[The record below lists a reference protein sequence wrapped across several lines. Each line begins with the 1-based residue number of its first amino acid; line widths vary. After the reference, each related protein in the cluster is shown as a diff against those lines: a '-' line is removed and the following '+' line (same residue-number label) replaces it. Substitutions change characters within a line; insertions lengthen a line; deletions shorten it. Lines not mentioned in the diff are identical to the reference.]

1 MGSLDKP
8 LLDLYADY
16 LISSF
21 GPTTATGMSRLLGA
35 GLSHDK
41 ITRFLSG
48 EAMTSQNLWQIVKP
62 LVRQVQNEDA
72 VLVVDD
78 SIVHKPYTDEND
90 LICWHYGHASEQT
103 VKGINFV
110 TALYCAPQPDKDP
123 TEAELAEEVSVPV
136 AFALVQKTQTYEDKK
151 TGKTKRR
158 DPISKNEHCQ
168 TMLRACVH
176 NQLVFRYVLNDV
188 WFASSENMTLVKTT
202 LKKDFVMPV
211 KTNRKV
217 ALSEQDKK
225 QGRYQAVETLAME
238 AGAAQKVWLEQVD
251 FPLLLVKQV
260 FINKDGSQGLLYLIT
275 SDLTLDG
282 GRITRLYQ
290 RRWQVEEYHK
300 SLKQN
305 ASLTCSPTRTVR
317 TQTNH
322 LFCSLCA
329 FVKLE
334 TLKMKAKCHHFALKN
349 RLYQAALQAA
359 FSQLQ
364 KLGPENLLAPA

>member
-1 MGSLDKP
+1 M
-8 LLDLYADY
+8 
-16 LISSF
+16 SSSPWC
-21 GPTTATGMSRLLGA
+21 GRS
-35 GLSHDK
+35 S
-41 ITRFLSG
+41 
-48 EAMTSQNLWQIVKP
+48 
-62 LVRQVQNEDA
+62 LVRQVQDEDA

-90 LICWHYGHASEQT
+90 LICWHYDHATEQT
-103 VKGINFV
+103 VKGINFI
-110 TALYCAPQPDKDP
+110 TALYCSVPKTDGPKTDDYVQ
-123 TEAELAEEVSVPV
+123 AEEVSLPV
-136 AFALVQKTQTYEDKK
+136 AFALVQKTETYQDKK

-158 DPISKNEHCQ
+158 DPVSKNEHYQ
-168 TMLRACVH
+168 SMLKACVH

-188 WFASSENMTLVKTT
+188 WFASSENMTLIKTE

-225 QGRYQAVETLAME
+225 QGRYQAVETLAIE
-238 AGAAQKVWLEQVD
+238 AGAAHKVWLEQVA

-260 FINKDGSQGLLYLIT
+260 FTNKDNSQGFLYLVT

-282 GRITRLYQ
+282 DQITRLYQ

-329 FVKLE
+329 FVKME
-334 TLKMKAKCHHFALKN
+334 ALKMKAKCHHFALKN

-364 KLGPENLLAPA
+364 KLGPENLLARA